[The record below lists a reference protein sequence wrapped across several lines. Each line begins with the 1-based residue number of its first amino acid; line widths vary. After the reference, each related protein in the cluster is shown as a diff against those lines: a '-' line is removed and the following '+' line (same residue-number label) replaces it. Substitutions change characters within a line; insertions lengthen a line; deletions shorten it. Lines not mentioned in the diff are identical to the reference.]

1 MADKFS
7 SITGIKVSAKDFVI
21 NLFTGNL
28 LLAPYECNSGFE
40 FDGNN
45 HWWFVDVDSHTYR
58 FIEPDI
64 NGLYEF
70 VEWVANSGEVDFDAA
85 IDELNEMD

>member
-7 SITGIKVSAKDFVI
+7 SITGVNVSADSI
-21 NLFTGNL
+21 SANNRNGSIQFT
-28 LLAPYECNSGFE
+28 PYECNSGFE

-64 NGLYEF
+64 DGLYEF